1 MHDPTSVITDPVL
14 LTPRPV
20 EGELGGSNGRY
31 EKHLADLK
39 GLYADEAAFDALLAN
54 HDGSP
59 VYWVEQSRT
68 EERVGGLI
76 TGISVLEPGRVGD
89 EFAMTRGHI
98 HAQPQFSELYHC
110 LAGHGVM
117 LLETL
122 DGRSKAVELR
132 SGDAVYVPGY
142 WVHRSVNV
150 GKERFVTL
158 FTYSSVAGQN
168 YAVIG
173 DAGGMAH
180 RVVVSNHG
188 WSLVKNSRHS
198 GYLSRL
204 GEASGGA
211 QD

>member
-1 MHDPTSVITDPVL
+1 MTDHNPTITEPVL
-14 LTPRPV
+14 LTPRPSD
-20 EGELGGSNGRY
+20 GLLDGSNGRY

-39 GLYADEAAFDALLAN
+39 GLYTDDAAFEALLAQ

-68 EERVGGLI
+68 EEGVGGLI
-76 TGISVLEPGRVGD
+76 TGVSVLEPGRVGE

-122 DGRSKAVELR
+122 DGRCEAIELH
-132 SGDAVYVPGY
+132 SGDAVYVPGH

-150 GKERFVTL
+150 GTERFVTV
-158 FTYSSVAGQN
+158 FTYSTAAGQDYN
-168 YAVIG
+168 VIG

-180 RVVVSNHG
+180 LVVATDDG
-188 WSLVKNSRHS
+188 WSVVENPLHT
-198 GYLSRL
+198 GY
-204 GEASGGA
+204 ASTRT
-211 QD
+211 